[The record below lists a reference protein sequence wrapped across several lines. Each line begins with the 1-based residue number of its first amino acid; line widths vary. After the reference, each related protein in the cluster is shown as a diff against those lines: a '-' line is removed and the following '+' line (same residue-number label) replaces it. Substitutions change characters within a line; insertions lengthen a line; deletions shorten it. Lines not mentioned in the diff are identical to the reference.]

1 MVRLAYP
8 LLKLLLNGK
17 QILPANGRAI
27 TNENQVE
34 DIVGKFK
41 SRYIEREVKKYYS
54 KLDVAI
60 EVLLLQENVHSA
72 RSNKVTS

>member
-17 QILPANGRAI
+17 QILSANGRAI